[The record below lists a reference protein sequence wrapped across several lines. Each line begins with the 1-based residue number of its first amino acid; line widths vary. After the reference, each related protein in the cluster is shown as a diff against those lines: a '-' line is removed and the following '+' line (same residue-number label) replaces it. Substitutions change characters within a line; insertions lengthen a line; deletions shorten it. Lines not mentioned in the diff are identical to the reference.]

1 MGVSDEFHLAGATC
15 SLSIDWLYGDFMG
28 VSFKL
33 LFPAFFR
40 APLKKKKE
48 TRKEKKDA
56 ALFESASNM

>member
-1 MGVSDEFHLAGATC
+1 MGVSDEFHLAGATG

-40 APLKKKKE
+40 APLKKKE

>member
-1 MGVSDEFHLAGATC
+1 MGVSDEFHLAGATG

-33 LFPAFFR
+33 LFPAVFR
-40 APLKKKKE
+40 APLKKKE